1 MPLSAQGSRAQ
12 FIGILWAWVLSAAVV
27 AASESTMKSP
37 ETVVRPTDTV
47 YERLPF
53 GNYDR
58 VLIIARTVEEAA
70 QVYADFSRKEIL
82 VPTELLERRLRY
94 GPDKASP
101 SIPGNMAYNWV
112 IQGLTW
118 ILSADG
124 VEITSSGADTVL
136 FREGK
141 PASER
146 SQRRNATQAEIARY
160 ADSMPEARFWELI
173 DQARKAG
180 GNRCQ
185 PVANALTQALS
196 RLSED
201 EMLGFE
207 LRFEERMSQ
216 SYRWDLWA
224 VAYIANG
231 GASDDGFTYF
241 RAWLIGQGRER
252 FEAALKHAP
261 DAVEGYSGS
270 FLGRLFGS
278 PAFECEALLYPS
290 MEVYQ
295 RKTGQLPPMG
305 LVTYPTEPAGV
316 PWREED
322 LPKLY
327 PELYKRFR

>member
-1 MPLSAQGSRAQ
+1 M
-12 FIGILWAWVLSAAVV
+12 LWAWVLSVSIV
-27 AASESTMKSP
+27 AGSEYMDTSAI
-37 ETVVRPTDTV
+37 TVVRPTDTV
-47 YERLPF
+47 YERLRF

-58 VLIIARTVEEAA
+58 VLIVARTVKEAA
-70 QVYADFSRKEIL
+70 QVYADFSRKEVR

-94 GPDKASP
+94 GPEKASP
-101 SIPGNMAYNWV
+101 SMPGNMAFDWV
-112 IQGLTW
+112 LQGLTW
-118 ILSADG
+118 PLSADG
-124 VEITSSGADTVL
+124 VEITPSGADTVV
-136 FREGK
+136 FSEGK

-146 SQRRNATQAEIARY
+146 YERRNATQAEIARY
-160 ADSMPEARFWELI
+160 ANSMPEARFWELI

-185 PVANALTQALS
+185 SFAAALTQTLS

-201 EMLGFE
+201 EVLGFE
-207 LRFEERMSQ
+207 LRFEERMAQ

-231 GASDDGFTYF
+231 GSSDDGFTYF

-252 FEAALKHAP
+252 FKAALNHAP

-270 FLGRLFGS
+270 LLGSLFGS
-278 PAFECEALLYPS
+278 PRFECEQLLYPS

-295 RKTGQLPPMG
+295 KKTGKLPPMG

-327 PELYKRFR
+327 PDLHKRFR